1 MVRKVFHE
9 EILVFILKG
18 LQMKKVVMIALCL
31 FALEIQGAQH
41 RKRNSGNNNN
51 NVYDMRYTNSY
62 DPRPTSTKRPPHYD
76 DFYQEQKRQQDARA
90 QMTKAIANK
99 FDMDADETF
108 TSENFR
114 DLASQAT
121 PQRPFFLAIVAAPGN
136 NYHFFSAPELAAYGK
151 LENPINRQRMQQII
165 IYRYN
170 GQKSDFP
177 FDYVETIDAA
187 QMPYFQRVY
196 RPHSRL

>member
-1 MVRKVFHE
+1 MGRKVFHG

-18 LQMKKVVMIALCL
+18 LQMKKIVIIALCV
-31 FALEIQGAQH
+31 FACEMQGAQD
-41 RKRNSGNNNN
+41 RRRNSGNNNDN
-51 NVYDMRYTNSY
+51 NNTYENSY
-62 DPRPTSTKRPPHYD
+62 DPRPTTTKRPPHYD

-90 QMTKAIANK
+90 QMTKAIAKK
-99 FDMDADETF
+99 FDMSAEDAITAETF
-108 TSENFR
+108 K

-121 PQRPFFLAIVAAPGN
+121 PQRPFFLAVVAAPGN

-151 LENPINRQRMQQII
+151 TKNPINRQPIQQIM

-170 GQKSDFP
+170 GEEKSDFP

-196 RPHSRL
+196 KPHSRL